1 MATFGEIIYSILDIL
16 KERSDDSFYTEE
28 HVLFLAKKMRALL
41 LERKYKSTRNSS
53 FQSTAD
59 SNKQQICVDVEPA
72 QMLSNGC
79 AGGSWLRSTQKIPD
93 ALSVSDTTISAGNDL
108 LSTVLT
114 FIPAERMPYVGY
126 NKWLRGFIYA
136 AKSEDGYLYLKGN
149 NPSFMLL
156 DKVRINGTWSDPEA
170 AASMSEEACA
180 HNGICDIMSTE
191 FPLED
196 ALIPS
201 CIELVVQELAA
212 PRYAPVDSRNNAKDD
227 LGDAGLAQTRTPG
240 SAERIARKNS
250 EMDRDNASNNET
262 TS

>member
-1 MATFGEIIYSILDIL
+1 MATFGEIVYSILDIL

-59 SNKQQICVDVEPA
+59 INKQQICIDVEPTET
-72 QMLSNGC
+72 LSNGC
-79 AGGSWLRSTQKIPD
+79 SGANWLRSTVQIPEQ
-93 ALSVSDTTISAGNDL
+93 LSVSNVTISAGNEL
-108 LSTVLT
+108 LPTVLT

-136 AKSEDGYLYLKGN
+136 AKSDDGYIYLRGT

-156 DKVRINGTWSDPEA
+156 EKVRLTGTWSDPEA
-170 AASMSEEACA
+170 AAALSEEACA
-180 HNGICDIMSTE
+180 HNGICDIMTTE

-227 LGDAGLAQTRTPG
+227 LGDAGVAQVRTPG

-250 EMDRDNASNNET
+250 ELDSNNNASNNET
-262 TS
+262 